1 MSATTDQSAPKK
13 RQLLAQLPGS
23 LRSFIATEAG
33 GAGLLLA
40 ATVIALVWANSPLS
54 DSYDSLWHTD
64 LTIRLG
70 DWTLDKD
77 LRHWLDE
84 GLMALFFF
92 VIGLEVRRE
101 WAIGELRDRARVTI
115 PVIAGIGG
123 MIVPALIFVLIAPSG
138 EAAGGWGIVI
148 ATDTAFLL
156 GAMAIVGP
164 ACPTQLR
171 VFLLTLSIVDDIVA
185 ISVIGIFYSESI
197 DAIALIVAAL
207 CLTGIAL
214 ASRMG
219 AWRGSTYILLG
230 LGLWLATVI
239 SGLHPTIAG
248 MAAGLLVTAYNPE
261 RERVLEAATQAH
273 AFRQSPLA
281 SVARQTAR
289 SVERAVS
296 PNERLQEL
304 LHPWTSFVVVPLFA
318 LANAGVDM
326 RNGVLGDALSS
337 PLTWAVVAG
346 LVVGKTAGITFGS
359 LGAIRARLGKLPQGV
374 GEGQVVG
381 GAALSGIGFT
391 VSLLIAGL
399 AFDSPVLQEEAKI
412 GVLIA
417 AALAVAVGWLAFKL
431 AAVLRGEVSA
441 GLPTILDPPV
451 DPARD
456 HVRGPVDAPMTLV
469 EYADFECPFCGR
481 ATGMVK
487 ELRRRFGDDLRYV
500 IRHLPLVD
508 VHPHAELAAQA
519 MEEAGDQGRFW
530 ELHDKLFD
538 HQDELEFEDLLGYAG
553 KLGIDVEE
561 MARALQDGRHLR
573 RVQEDVMSAEAS
585 GARGT
590 PTFFV
595 NGRRHVGSY
604 DAESLASELLATRAA
619 AVEPTPA

>member
-54 DSYDSLWHTD
+54 DSYESLWHTD

-197 DAIALIVAAL
+197 DAIALLVAAL
-207 CLTGIAL
+207 CLVGIAL
-214 ASRMG
+214 ASRLG

-261 RERVLEAATQAH
+261 REECWRRPRRRTPSASRRSPASRARPPAASSAP
-273 AFRQSPLA
+273 SPPT
-281 SVARQTAR
+281 SGCR
-289 SVERAVS
+289 SCCTRGRRCVI
-296 PNERLQEL
+296 
-304 LHPWTSFVVVPLFA
+304 VPLFA

-326 RNGVLGDALSS
+326 RDGVLADALGS

-346 LVVGKTAGITFGS
+346 LVVGKTVGITVGA
-359 LGAIRARLGKLPQGV
+359 LGAIRARLGLLPQGV

-399 AFDSPVLQEEAKI
+399 AFDSPTLQEEAKI
-412 GVLIA
+412 GVLLA
-417 AALAVAVGWLAFKL
+417 AALAVGAGWLAFSWRRCCAVRSAPGCRRSWTRRSTPSAITS
-431 AAVLRGEVSA
+431 AARS
-441 GLPTILDPPV
+441 T
-451 DPARD
+451 
-456 HVRGPVDAPMTLV
+456 
-469 EYADFECPFCGR
+469 
-481 ATGMVK
+481 
-487 ELRRRFGDDLRYV
+487 RR
-500 IRHLPLVD
+500 
-508 VHPHAELAAQA
+508 
-519 MEEAGDQGRFW
+519 
-530 ELHDKLFD
+530 
-538 HQDELEFEDLLGYAG
+538 
-553 KLGIDVEE
+553 
-561 MARALQDGRHLR
+561 
-573 RVQEDVMSAEAS
+573 
-585 GARGT
+585 
-590 PTFFV
+590 
-595 NGRRHVGSY
+595 
-604 DAESLASELLATRAA
+604 
-619 AVEPTPA
+619 